1 MHVIEKD
8 TYICRLP
15 DKDMDKIR
23 CDLYDYFSG
32 QGMSHKQVQRKVDVL
47 LTETLADVE
56 PMSDISSLIGRK
68 I

>member
-23 CDLYDYFSG
+23 GDLYNYFSG
-32 QGMSHKQVQRKVDVL
+32 QGMSLKQVQRKVDVL
-47 LTETLADVE
+47 ITKTLADVE
-56 PMSDISSLIGRK
+56 SMSDISSLIGR
-68 I
+68 II